1 MYISSHNDNFMNK
14 NIDKPYED
22 RFDYTVYEMLISEM
36 NAEISRQNKRI
47 EAFKLVEELNNQM
60 IDSLIEDNRRLQ
72 AELEKGIDPNDR
84 YYRSKPRRVPVRK
97 SSGHKE

>member
-47 EAFKLVEELNNQM
+47 EAFKLVEEMNNQM
-60 IDSLIEDNRRLQ
+60 IDSLIEANRRLQ
-72 AELEKGIDPNDR
+72 AELEKGN
-84 YYRSKPRRVPVRK
+84 
-97 SSGHKE
+97 

>member
-22 RFDYTVYEMLISEM
+22 RFDYTVYEMIISEM

-47 EAFKLVEELNNQM
+47 EAFKLVEEMNNQM
-60 IDSLIEDNRRLQ
+60 IDALIEANRRLQ
-72 AELEKGIDPNDR
+72 SELEKG
-84 YYRSKPRRVPVRK
+84 RS
-97 SSGHKE
+97 

>member
-14 NIDKPYED
+14 HIDKPYED

-36 NAEISRQNKRI
+36 NSEISRQNKRI
-47 EAFKLVEELNNQM
+47 EAFKLVEEMNNQM
-60 IDSLIEDNRRLQ
+60 IDALIEANRRLQ

-84 YYRSKPRRVPVRK
+84 CYRSKPGRVPVRK
-97 SSGHKE
+97 SSRHKE

>member
-1 MYISSHNDNFMNK
+1 MYISGHNDNYMNK

-47 EAFKLVEELNNQM
+47 EAFKLVEEMNNQM
-60 IDSLIEDNRRLQ
+60 IDALIESNRRLQ

-84 YYRSKPRRVPVRK
+84 YYISKPGRVRVTK
-97 SSGHKE
+97 SSKHKE

>member
-1 MYISSHNDNFMNK
+1 MYIFSHNDNFMNK

-47 EAFKLVEELNNQM
+47 EAFKLVEEMNNQM
-60 IDSLIEDNRRLQ
+60 IDALIEANRRLQ

-84 YYRSKPRRVPVRK
+84 YYRSKPGQVPVRK

>member
-22 RFDYTVYEMLISEM
+22 RFDYTVYEMIISEM

-47 EAFKLVEELNNQM
+47 EAFKLVEEMNNQM
-60 IDSLIEDNRRLQ
+60 IDALIEANRRLQ
-72 AELEKGIDPNDR
+72 SELEKGIDPNGR
-84 YYRSKPRRVPVRK
+84 YYRSEHGRVPVRK
-97 SSGHKE
+97 SSRHKE

>member
-22 RFDYTVYEMLISEM
+22 RFDYTVYEMIISEM

-47 EAFKLVEELNNQM
+47 EAFKLVEEMNNQM
-60 IDSLIEDNRRLQ
+60 IDALIEANRRLQ
-72 AELEKGIDPNDR
+72 SKLEKGIDSNDR
-84 YYRSKPRRVPVRK
+84 YYRSKPGRVPVRK
-97 SSGHKE
+97 SSRHKE

>member
-14 NIDKPYED
+14 KIDKPYED
-22 RFDYTVYEMLISEM
+22 RFDYTVYEMLVSEM

-47 EAFKLVEELNNQM
+47 EAFKLVEEMNNQM
-60 IDSLIEDNRRLQ
+60 IDALIEANRRLQ

-84 YYRSKPRRVPVRK
+84 CYRSKPGRVPVRK
-97 SSGHKE
+97 SSRHKE

>member
-36 NAEISRQNKRI
+36 NSEISRQNKRI
-47 EAFKLVEELNNQM
+47 EAFKLVEEMNNQM
-60 IDSLIEDNRRLQ
+60 IDALIESNRRLQ

-84 YYRSKPRRVPVRK
+84 CYRSKPGRVPVRK
-97 SSGHKE
+97 SSRHKE